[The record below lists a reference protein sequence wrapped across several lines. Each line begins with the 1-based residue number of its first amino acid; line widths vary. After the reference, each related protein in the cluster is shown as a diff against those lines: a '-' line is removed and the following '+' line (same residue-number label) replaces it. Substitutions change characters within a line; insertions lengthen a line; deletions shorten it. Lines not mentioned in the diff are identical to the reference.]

1 MKIFSKDSLLL
12 FNNLA
17 TTSAP
22 HTAALQGGQVVAELL
37 L

>member
-17 TTSAP
+17 TSAP